1 MKRALIAYS
10 TWTGVSKSIA
20 EEISKVFVEKGIS
33 SDLFNAKEVSSITE
47 YDLIVLG
54 TSIHAFNTVRGFNKF
69 LRKFHNELEK
79 KKTAFFV
86 VCANMMEDNEENRI
100 ETSGWLEKA
109 TGRYPDIH
117 PISIG
122 LFGGAVIDDSTEY
135 KKQSIVVRK
144 IINAMKEKMVEDYG
158 KSDFRDLSKVREW
171 VLDLTKRIL

>member
-33 SDLFNAKEVSSITE
+33 SDLLNAKDVSSIAE

-54 TSIHAFNTVRGFNKF
+54 TSIHAFNTVKGFNKF
-69 LRKFHNELEK
+69 LRKFHDELEK

-86 VCANMMEDNEENRI
+86 VCANMMDDNEENRI
-100 ETSGWLEKA
+100 ETSGWLEKT

-122 LFGGAVIDDSTEY
+122 LFGGAVIDDTNPLLY
-135 KKQSIVVRK
+135 
-144 IINAMKEKMVEDYG
+144 EKLLM
-158 KSDFRDLSKVREW
+158 R
-171 VLDLTKRIL
+171 